1 MAAPPTRDGPRV
13 NEEIRIPQV
22 RLIDQDGE
30 MQGVLTVR
38 EAMQRAFAVGLDLV
52 EISPNADPPVCK
64 ILDFGKFKYEQQKK
78 RNEAK
83 KKQKVIEIKEIKV
96 RPNIDE
102 NDYQVKMRA
111 MKSFIEEGDKVKVTL
126 RFRGREMA
134 HQDIGVRV
142 LERIRAEMDTDV
154 QGGANAADGKPP
166 DGDGAVAEVAAGRR
180 VHPRRG
186 SAIRSSHWTPGHI
199 SAAHL
204 ANKSQRPPHWSSQSD
219 ISSSGDPRQKQSFQV
234 RWQRNSSWDH
244 SACEWFDTTPIDGE
258 ITSAR

>member
-1 MAAPPTRDGPRV
+1 MQAPPTRDGPRV
-13 NEEIRIPQV
+13 NEEIRVPQV

-30 MQGVLTVR
+30 MMGVMNAR
-38 EAMQRAFAVGLDLV
+38 DAMLKAFAVGLDLV

-64 ILDFGKFKYEQQKK
+64 ILDYGKFKYEQQKK

-142 LERIRAEMDTDV
+142 LERIRAEMDLTTKV
-154 QGGANAADGKPP
+154 EQM
-166 DGDGAVAEVAAGRR
+166 
-180 VHPRRG
+180 PRLENRQMVMVL
-186 SAIRSSHWTPGHI
+186 S
-199 SAAHL
+199 
-204 ANKSQRPPHWSSQSD
+204 
-219 ISSSGDPRQKQSFQV
+219 PR
-234 RWQRNSSWDH
+234 
-244 SACEWFDTTPIDGE
+244 
-258 ITSAR
+258 